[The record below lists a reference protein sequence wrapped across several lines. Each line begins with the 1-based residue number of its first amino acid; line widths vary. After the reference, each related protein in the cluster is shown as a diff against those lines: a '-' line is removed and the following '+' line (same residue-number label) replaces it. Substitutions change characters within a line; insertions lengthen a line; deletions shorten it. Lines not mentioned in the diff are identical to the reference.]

1 MKKEIY
7 SKTFVILLILNIVCL
22 LSSNILAAKQV
33 EILGL
38 VFTSS
43 TLLFPISYILNDVFV
58 EVYGYKTSKF
68 TIIISFLSNLLMV
81 LFFTIAI
88 YLPYPD
94 FFKNQEAFETVL
106 STTPRILLASVLA
119 YIFGNLFNS
128 KVMAKMKENNKKG
141 ILWHRTI
148 LSSVVGEFLD
158 TFIFISVAFIGVMS
172 IKDLGIMFLSV
183 YLLKLGVEIIFTP
196 ILVKVINKIKKI
208 EKRD

>member
-1 MKKEIY
+1 MKKENY
-7 SKTFVILLILNIVCL
+7 SKTFVILLVLNVVCL

-94 FFKNQEAFETVL
+94 FFKNQDAFKTVL

-158 TFIFISVAFIGVMS
+158 TLIFISVAFIGVMS

-183 YLLKLGVEIIFTP
+183 YLLKLSVEIIFTP

>member
-1 MKKEIY
+1 MKNETY
-7 SKTFVILLILNIVCL
+7 SKTFVILLVLNIVCL

-43 TLLFPISYILNDVFV
+43 TLLFPITYILNDVFV
-58 EVYGYKTSKF
+58 EVYGYETSKF

-94 FFKNQEAFETVL
+94 FFKNQGAFETVL
-106 STTPRILLASVLA
+106 STTPRLLLASVLA

-128 KVMAKMKENNKKG
+128 KIMAKMKDKNKKG

-148 LSSVVGEFLD
+148 LSSVVGEFID
-158 TFIFISVAFIGVMS
+158 TFIFIAVAFTGVMS
-172 IKDLGIMFLSV
+172 LKDLGIMLLSV
-183 YLLKLGVEIIFTP
+183 YVLKLSVEIIFTP
-196 ILVKVINKIKKI
+196 VLVNVINKIKKI
-208 EKRD
+208 EKRA

>member
-1 MKKEIY
+1 MKKENY
-7 SKTFVILLILNIVCL
+7 SKTFVILLVLNIVCL

-94 FFKNQEAFETVL
+94 FFKNQDAFKTVL

-158 TFIFISVAFIGVMS
+158 TLIFISVAFIGVMS

>member
-1 MKKEIY
+1 MIKENY
-7 SKTFVILLILNIVCL
+7 SKTFVILLVLNIVCL
-22 LSSNILAAKQV
+22 LSCNILAAKQV
-33 EILGL
+33 EILGV

-58 EVYGYKTSKF
+58 EVYGYETSKF

-94 FFKNQEAFETVL
+94 FFKNQGAFETVL

-148 LSSVVGEFLD
+148 LSSIVGEFLD
-158 TFIFISVAFIGVMS
+158 TFIFIVIAFIGSMD
-172 IKDLGIMFLSV
+172 IKNLGIMFISV
-183 YLLKLGVEIIFTP
+183 YLLKLGVEVLFTP
-196 ILVKVINKIKKI
+196 ILIKVINKIKRI

>member
-1 MKKEIY
+1 MKKENY
-7 SKTFVILLILNIVCL
+7 SKTFVILLVLNIVCL

-94 FFKNQEAFETVL
+94 FFKNQDAFKTVL

-158 TFIFISVAFIGVMS
+158 TLIFISVAFIGVMS

-183 YLLKLGVEIIFTP
+183 YLLKLSVEIIFTP

>member
-1 MKKEIY
+1 MKKENY
-7 SKTFVILLILNIVCL
+7 SKTFVILLVLNIVCL

-94 FFKNQEAFETVL
+94 FFKNQDAFKTVL

-158 TFIFISVAFIGVMS
+158 TLIFISVAFIGVMS

-208 EKRD
+208 

>member
-1 MKKEIY
+1 MKKDTY
-7 SKTFVILLILNIVCL
+7 SKTFIILLVLNIVCL
-22 LSSNILAAKQV
+22 LSSNILAAKHV

-43 TLLFPISYILNDVFV
+43 TLLFPVSYILNDVFV

-88 YLPYPD
+88 YLPYPEYYQNQD
-94 FFKNQEAFETVL
+94 AFKTVL
-106 STTPRILLASVLA
+106 ATTPRILSASVLA

-128 KVMAKMKENNKKG
+128 LVMAKMKEKNKKG

-148 LSSVVGEFLD
+148 LSSVVGELID
-158 TFIFISVAFIGVMS
+158 TFIFIAVAFTGTMS
-172 IKDLGIMFLSV
+172 FKDISIMFISV
-183 YLLKLGVEIIFTP
+183 YFLKLGVEILFTP
-196 ILVKVINKIKKI
+196 VLVKIINKIKKI